1 MIFFTKGACELS
13 VYWRLIGKNLY
24 ICSDLYKENFAFICL
39 CEFMTEKLDRYD
51 RHILATLQDDGRIS
65 NQQLADQVGLSSAAC
80 WRRVKTLDEK
90 GILKKYTA
98 LVNPEALGYDL
109 CVLIMVTLIR
119 HQQDHATE
127 FQQAVQGYPEVLQ
140 CFAVTGDA
148 DYVLRVIIQS
158 MAAYDRFLNDKIFS
172 LPGVSQVRSN
182 FALREIKN
190 ETAIPIDL

>member
-1 MIFFTKGACELS
+1 MS
-13 VYWRLIGKNLY
+13 
-24 ICSDLYKENFAFICL
+24 
-39 CEFMTEKLDRYD
+39 EKLDRYD

-65 NQQLADQVGLSSAAC
+65 NQQLADKVGLSSAAC
-80 WRRVKTLDEK
+80 WRRVKVLDEK

-98 LVNPEALGYDL
+98 LVSPEALGYDL

-119 HQQDHATE
+119 HRQDHAIE

-148 DYVLRVIIQS
+148 DYVLRVIIQD
-158 MAAYDRFLNDKIFS
+158 MAAYDRFLNDKVFN

-190 ETAIPIDL
+190 ETAIPIDLS

>member
-1 MIFFTKGACELS
+1 
-13 VYWRLIGKNLY
+13 
-24 ICSDLYKENFAFICL
+24 
-39 CEFMTEKLDRYD
+39 MTEKLDRYD
-51 RHILATLQDDGRIS
+51 RHILAALQDDGRIS
-65 NQQLADQVGLSSAAC
+65 NQQLADKVGLSSAAC

-98 LVNPEALGYDL
+98 LVNPEAMGYDL

-119 HQQDHATE
+119 HRQDHATE

-172 LPGVSQVRSN
+172 LPGVSQVKSN

>member
-1 MIFFTKGACELS
+1 
-13 VYWRLIGKNLY
+13 
-24 ICSDLYKENFAFICL
+24 
-39 CEFMTEKLDRYD
+39 MTEKLDRYD
-51 RHILATLQDDGRIS
+51 RHILAILQDDGRIS

-80 WRRVKTLDEK
+80 WRRVKVLDEK
-90 GILKKYTA
+90 GILKKHTA
-98 LVNPEALGYDL
+98 LVSPEALGYDL
-109 CVLIMVTLIR
+109 CVLVMVTLIR
-119 HQQDHATE
+119 HQQDDAIE

-148 DYVLRVIIQS
+148 DYVLRVIVQN
-158 MAAYDRFLNDKIFS
+158 MAAYDSFLNEKIFN

>member
-1 MIFFTKGACELS
+1 MS
-13 VYWRLIGKNLY
+13 
-24 ICSDLYKENFAFICL
+24 EN
-39 CEFMTEKLDRYD
+39 LDRYD
-51 RHILATLQDDGRIS
+51 RHILAALQDDGRIS
-65 NQQLADQVGLSSAAC
+65 NQQLADKVGLSSAAC
-80 WRRVKTLDEK
+80 WRRVKVLDEK

-98 LVNPEALGYDL
+98 LVSPESLGYDL

-119 HQQDHATE
+119 HRQDHAIE

-148 DYVLRVIIQS
+148 DYVLRVIIQD
-158 MAAYDRFLNDKIFS
+158 MAAYDCFLNDKIFN
-172 LPGVSQVRSN
+172 LPGVNQVKSN

>member
-1 MIFFTKGACELS
+1 
-13 VYWRLIGKNLY
+13 
-24 ICSDLYKENFAFICL
+24 
-39 CEFMTEKLDRYD
+39 MTEKLDRYD

-65 NQQLADQVGLSSAAC
+65 NQQLADTVGLSSAAC
-80 WRRVKTLDEK
+80 WRRVKALDEK
-90 GILKKYTA
+90 GILKKHTA

-109 CVLIMVTLIR
+109 CVLVMVTLIR
-119 HQQDHATE
+119 HQQDHAME
-127 FQQAVQGYPEVLQ
+127 FQQAVQSYPEVLQ

>member
-1 MIFFTKGACELS
+1 
-13 VYWRLIGKNLY
+13 
-24 ICSDLYKENFAFICL
+24 
-39 CEFMTEKLDRYD
+39 MTEKLDRYD
-51 RHILATLQDDGRIS
+51 RHILAALQDDGRIS
-65 NQQLADQVGLSSAAC
+65 NQQLADKVGLSSAAC

-119 HQQDHATE
+119 HRQDHATE

-172 LPGVSQVRSN
+172 LPGVSQVKSN

>member
-1 MIFFTKGACELS
+1 
-13 VYWRLIGKNLY
+13 
-24 ICSDLYKENFAFICL
+24 
-39 CEFMTEKLDRYD
+39 MTEKLDRYD
-51 RHILATLQDDGRIS
+51 RHILAALQDDGRIS
-65 NQQLADQVGLSSAAC
+65 NQQLADEVGLSSAAC

-98 LVNPEALGYDL
+98 LINPEALGYDL

-119 HQQDHATE
+119 HRQDHATE

-172 LPGVSQVRSN
+172 LPGVSQVKSN

>member
-1 MIFFTKGACELS
+1 MFFFTKGACELS

-24 ICSDLYKENFAFICL
+24 IYSDLYKENFAFICL

-148 DYVLRVIIQS
+148 DYVLRVIIQC

>member
-1 MIFFTKGACELS
+1 
-13 VYWRLIGKNLY
+13 
-24 ICSDLYKENFAFICL
+24 
-39 CEFMTEKLDRYD
+39 MTEKLDRYD
-51 RHILATLQDDGRIS
+51 RHILAALQDDGRIS
-65 NQQLADQVGLSSAAC
+65 NQQLADKVGLSSAAC
-80 WRRVKTLDEK
+80 WRRVKVLDEK

-98 LVNPEALGYDL
+98 LVSPEALGYDL

-119 HQQDHATE
+119 HRQDHAIE

-148 DYVLRVIIQS
+148 DYVLRVIIQD
-158 MAAYDRFLNDKIFS
+158 MAAYDRFLNDKIFN
-172 LPGVSQVRSN
+172 LPGVNQVKSN

>member
-1 MIFFTKGACELS
+1 
-13 VYWRLIGKNLY
+13 
-24 ICSDLYKENFAFICL
+24 
-39 CEFMTEKLDRYD
+39 MTENLDRYD
-51 RHILATLQDDGRIS
+51 RHILAALQDDGRIS
-65 NQQLADQVGLSSAAC
+65 NQQLADKVGLSSAAC
-80 WRRVKTLDEK
+80 WRRVKVLDEK

-98 LVNPEALGYDL
+98 LVSPESLGYDL

-119 HQQDHATE
+119 HRQDHAIE

-148 DYVLRVIIQS
+148 DYVLRVIIPD
-158 MAAYDRFLNDKIFS
+158 MAAYDRFLNDKIFN
-172 LPGVSQVRSN
+172 LPGVNQVKSN